1 MRSPRKAKKEKE
13 HMKYIIEIKIEGEHR
28 VETDMNIYT
37 MERIVRQ
44 DLEANRTLEEYKKS
58 VKVRQVGP

>member
-1 MRSPRKAKKEKE
+1 
-13 HMKYIIEIKIEGEHR
+13 MKYIIEIKIEGEHR